1 MSTCFNRPFFSTRPS
16 YLIEKHGS
24 CGGRTKQKNCA
35 VGTTV
40 GKDGETLLPRI
51 GDTPRTKYGYS
62 SRHTCVPNTS
72 YLRMRLK
79 SVTQFFGRTNMSNE
93 EDDL

>member
-1 MSTCFNRPFFSTRPS
+1 M
-16 YLIEKHGS
+16 EKHGS

-35 VGTTV
+35 VCTTV

-51 GDTPRTKYGYS
+51 GDTPRTKYGIVVD
-62 SRHTCVPNTS
+62 TCVESNTS
-72 YLRMRLK
+72 YIRMRLK

-93 EDDL
+93 EDDLVGVLHMVGVVYLVL